1 MNFTVMLKS
10 IGLLKFLSLPQHNF
24 VTSYPGYCRL
34 ENISLLNYAD
44 LQDVDTLY
52 NKMPRCHR
60 CHITNLIRKLLSI
73 EKLSQ
78 AQEDGY
84 KLSKVLIS
92 A

>member
-1 MNFTVMLKS
+1 MKPYEFYCYVKIHWL
-10 IGLLKFLSLPQHNF
+10 FLNSKRASSQRNF
-24 VTSYPGYCRL
+24 VNSYPGHL

-73 EKLSQ
+73 EKLSSSR
-78 AQEDGY
+78 GW
-84 KLSKVLIS
+84 I
-92 A
+92 

>member
-1 MNFTVMLKS
+1 MKPYELYCYVKIHWPFLNFKWAS
-10 IGLLKFLSLPQHNF
+10 SQHNF
-24 VTSYPGYCRL
+24 VTSYPGRL

-73 EKLSQ
+73 EKLSSSR
-78 AQEDGY
+78 GW
-84 KLSKVLIS
+84 I
-92 A
+92 